1 MTPEEERSLRV
12 AIAALE
18 RLSRYS
24 SEHGRPMLASLIEI
38 ARAEAEDELK
48 TELESGKRLLD
59 FKAGAFAT
67 SLEADLQAEIAQLK
81 RA

>member
-1 MTPEEERSLRV
+1 MSPEDERSLRV

-18 RLSRYS
+18 RLRLFSA
-24 SEHGRPMLASLIEI
+24 EQGRPLLALLIEI
-38 ARAEAEDELK
+38 ARAEAEDELT
-48 TELESGKRLLD
+48 TELANGKRFSE
-59 FKAGAFAT
+59 FKAGALAS

>member
-24 SEHGRPMLASLIEI
+24 TEHGRSMLASLIEI
-38 ARAEAEDELK
+38 ARAEAEDELN
-48 TELESGKRLLD
+48 TELANGKRLTE
-59 FKAGAFAT
+59 FKARALAS
-67 SLEADLQAEIAQLK
+67 SLEADLIAEIAQLK

>member
-1 MTPEEERSLRV
+1 MTSEDERSLRV

-18 RLSRYS
+18 SLRLFSV
-24 SEHGRPMLASLIEI
+24 EHGRPMLASLIEM
-38 ARAEAEDELK
+38 ARVEAEDELR
-48 TELESGKRLLD
+48 TELAKGKRFSE

-67 SLEADLQAEIAQLK
+67 RLEADLQAEIAQLK

>member
-18 RLSRYS
+18 RLSRFS

-48 TELESGKRLLD
+48 TELESGKRLLE
-59 FKAGAFAT
+59 FKAGAVGT

>member
-1 MTPEEERSLRV
+1 MTPEDERSLRV

-18 RLSRYS
+18 RLRLFSA
-24 SEHGRPMLASLIEI
+24 EHGRLMLASLIEI

-48 TELESGKRLLD
+48 TDLASGKRLSE
-59 FKAGAFAT
+59 FKAGAVAT
-67 SLEADLQAEIAQLK
+67 SLEADLQAEIALLK

>member
-1 MTPEEERSLRV
+1 
-12 AIAALE
+12 
-18 RLSRYS
+18 
-24 SEHGRPMLASLIEI
+24 MLASLIEI

-48 TELESGKRLLD
+48 TELESGKRLSE